1 MTCWHPVDAVRC
13 TLLLL
18 CFVTWCEDSKLVQQT
33 YTLWNLLAHIL
44 TDIGLNE
51 TSHEVVTTTLTPA
64 STWEAAMRKESTRRT
79 KLSALS
85 FLVTV
90 STTYDFPP
98 SLRNARNHLRLPCSQ
113 SEWLARDATQWQM
126 AKNEVRGQQ
135 LLYEQALASLL
146 SHGGTG
152 LPFKPVPTAF
162 GTYLLI
168 HGLLNRIA
176 IVRELNSALY
186 GLSSTLPV
194 GDIEKLEYVPG
205 HNRRLDVS
213 IWLTCSRRALRAW
226 TTVWQHTPES
236 SVDPSTDT
244 GRIPSTSSAL
254 LSLAYVRLHLNTGPY
269 RNLAT
274 RDPQQI
280 AKALQK
286 CPPIKR
292 GHGIISALL
301 YATHALSIPV
311 RLGLDR
317 VARVQASLWTLRHTI
332 AAFESAIVLSKWL
345 SAVSESCAILPLSGK
360 LVCH

>member
-1 MTCWHPVDAVRC
+1 MQWQV
-13 TLLLL
+13 
-18 CFVTWCEDSKLVQQT
+18 
-33 YTLWNLLAHIL
+33 
-44 TDIGLNE
+44 
-51 TSHEVVTTTLTPA
+51 
-64 STWEAAMRKESTRRT
+64 
-79 KLSALS
+79 
-85 FLVTV
+85 
-90 STTYDFPP
+90 
-98 SLRNARNHLRLPCSQ
+98 ARN
-113 SEWLARDATQWQM
+113 EA
-126 AKNEVRGQQ
+126 RGQQ
-135 LLYEQALASLL
+135 LLYEQALTSLL
-146 SHGGTG
+146 SHSGTG
-152 LPFKPVPTAF
+152 LPFKPIPTAF

-168 HGLLNRIA
+168 HVLLHRIA

-194 GDIEKLEYVPG
+194 GDIEKLEYVTG
-205 HNRRLDVS
+205 RSRRLEAS
-213 IWLTCSRRALRAW
+213 IWLTCGRRALRAW

-244 GRIPSTSSAL
+244 GRIPSSAL
-254 LSLAYVRLHLNTGPY
+254 LSLTYARLHLNTGPH

-280 AKALQK
+280 AKGLQE

-317 VARVQASLWTLRHTI
+317 VARVQASLWTLRHTM

-345 SAVSESCAILPLSGK
+345 SGVSESCAILPLSGK
-360 LVCH
+360 LLCHELLDCPRC